1 MLYKIGDK
9 LRCKEEI
16 NTQCLEMCNPCF
28 DIKVGDE
35 YIVTD
40 KDDYPD
46 NNHCHWYELTSTNK
60 DIILNAWNDEG
71 HMIIDDSF
79 DKVIK

>member
-1 MLYKIGDK
+1 MLYNIGDTLK
-9 LRCKEEI
+9 CKKET

-46 NNHCHWYELTSTNK
+46 NNHCHWYELTSK
-60 DIILNAWNDEG
+60 QDDSVVLPASNDEG
-71 HMIIDDSF
+71 PMLVDDTF
-79 DKVIK
+79 EMQ